1 MDEQCTLLAQEKWQ
15 NNEGADEHD
24 DKYHLS
30 SIGMFSTSTRCWSC
44 LGRSLSSLS
53 VSSNAQT
60 QLTRS
65 TNYLSY
71 GGTDRVRPRNLRWTG
86 RDFTSTSL
94 TQSTIN
100 QTIRGCRKSVI
111 REKKAPALNGCPQ
124 KKGVCSK
131 IYTVK
136 PRKPNSAVRKVA
148 KVKLATGKTV
158 VAYIQGE
165 GHNLQ
170 EHSVV
175 LIRGGR
181 TQDLIGLKYKI
192 IRGALDF
199 AGVVGRKTSR
209 SKYGVKKPKD
219 QA

>member
-1 MDEQCTLLAQEKWQ
+1 MSYRAPPLAPEAPRGLSALLAQAHPY
-15 NNEGADEHD
+15 NGAN
-24 DKYHLS
+24 
-30 SIGMFSTSTRCWSC
+30 SIPSRSHSLIGKTSDRGRLHFERQFSQTSKTE
-44 LGRSLSSLS
+44 
-53 VSSNAQT
+53 
-60 QLTRS
+60 
-65 TNYLSY
+65 
-71 GGTDRVRPRNLRWTG
+71 
-86 RDFTSTSL
+86 
-94 TQSTIN
+94 STIN
-100 QTIRGCRKSVI
+100 QTIRGCRKTI
-111 REKKAPALNGCPQ
+111 RRENKAPALEGCPQ

-131 IYTVK
+131 LYTVK

-148 KVKLATGKTV
+148 KVKLANGKTV

-199 AGVVGRKTSR
+199 AGVVGRRTSR

>member
-1 MDEQCTLLAQEKWQ
+1 MFPPEISTKYHILTDRSNNHRTRPKKVPRTLRQ
-15 NNEGADEHD
+15 D
-24 DKYHLS
+24 DKLAALLELLRTDS
-30 SIGMFSTSTRCWSC
+30 SIHATNAPTPGTQSP
-44 LGRSLSSLS
+44 
-53 VSSNAQT
+53 SNTPSEPLDPQ
-60 QLTRS
+60 
-65 TNYLSY
+65 
-71 GGTDRVRPRNLRWTG
+71 VE
-86 RDFTSTSL
+86 
-94 TQSTIN
+94 STIN
-100 QTIRGCRKSVI
+100 QTIRGCRKTVR
-111 REKKAPALNGCPQ
+111 RESKAPALEGCPQ

-131 IYTVK
+131 LYTVK

-148 KVKLATGKTV
+148 KVKLANGKTV

-199 AGVVGRKTSR
+199 AGVVGRRTSR

>member
-1 MDEQCTLLAQEKWQ
+1 MTSLL
-15 NNEGADEHD
+15 
-24 DKYHLS
+24 
-30 SIGMFSTSTRCWSC
+30 RCWTCS
-44 LGRSLSSLS
+44 GRTASSRPLLQTCSSKNTYLIPPRSHSLIGKALEGGQLHFDRHFS
-53 VSSNAQT
+53 QT
-60 QLTRS
+60 SRAE
-65 TNYLSY
+65 
-71 GGTDRVRPRNLRWTG
+71 
-86 RDFTSTSL
+86 
-94 TQSTIN
+94 STIG
-100 QTIRGCRKSVI
+100 QTIRGCRKTI
-111 REKKAPALNGCPQ
+111 KREVKAPALEGCPQ

-131 IYTVK
+131 LYTVK

-148 KVKLATGKTV
+148 KVKLANGKTV

-181 TQDLIGLKYKI
+181 TQDLIGLKYRI

-199 AGVVGRKTSR
+199 AGVVGRRTSR
-209 SKYGVKKPKD
+209 SKYGGGAFCFSFQASPFFTRSDSFLLCRPAKLEVKKPKD

>member
-1 MDEQCTLLAQEKWQ
+1 MTSLL
-15 NNEGADEHD
+15 
-24 DKYHLS
+24 
-30 SIGMFSTSTRCWSC
+30 RCWTCS
-44 LGRSLSSLS
+44 
-53 VSSNAQT
+53 
-60 QLTRS
+60 
-65 TNYLSY
+65 
-71 GGTDRVRPRNLRWTG
+71 GTDGLIQA
-86 RDFTSTSL
+86 STPNVLIKKYIPDTTAHSFINRAE
-94 TQSTIN
+94 STIG
-100 QTIRGCRKSVI
+100 QTIRGCRKTI
-111 REKKAPALNGCPQ
+111 KREVKAPALEGCPQ

-131 IYTVK
+131 LYTVK

-148 KVKLATGKTV
+148 KVKLANGKTV

-181 TQDLIGLKYKI
+181 TQDLIGLKYRI

-199 AGVVGRKTSR
+199 AGVVGRRTSR